1 MANEYAVAIHNYLSA
16 KIAAVEKN
24 KKRAGLQNDVR
35 LLQYCEGQL
44 QELKAIR
51 QYLAQNID
59 LKTQKYY
66 SE

>member
-1 MANEYAVAIHNYLSA
+1 MANEYAVAIHNYISA
-16 KIAAVEKN
+16 KIAAAEKN
-24 KKRAGLQNDVR
+24 KEHAGLQNDVR

-51 QYLAQNID
+51 QYLADKID

-66 SE
+66 

>member
-1 MANEYAVAIHNYLSA
+1 MANEYAVAIHNYISA
-16 KIAAVEKN
+16 KIAAAEKN
-24 KKRAGLQNDVR
+24 KKRAGLQDDAR

-51 QYLAQNID
+51 QYLADKID

-66 SE
+66 